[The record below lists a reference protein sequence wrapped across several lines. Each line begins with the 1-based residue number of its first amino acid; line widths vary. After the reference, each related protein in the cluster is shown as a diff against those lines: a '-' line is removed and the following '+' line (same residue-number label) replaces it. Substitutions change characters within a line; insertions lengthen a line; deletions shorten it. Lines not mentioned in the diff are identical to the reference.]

1 MVQRADRR
9 GTVYALLITSI
20 ISLCNSATL
29 NVHTQQSSLFEL
41 NGELKLVGVD
51 DIYIYEISKL
61 GSSFHSADSMSFASS
76 SWLA

>member
-51 DIYIYEISKL
+51 DIYMR
-61 GSSFHSADSMSFASS
+61 FQN
-76 SWLA
+76 LAVVLTVQIA